1 MVRNWDTV
9 RAILLKL
16 EAVETA
22 HTTLTLD
29 QVDGIDPQE
38 VGYHMML
45 LNEAGLIEAKILKSS
60 SGDGAIATA
69 LARRLT
75 WQGHEFLDKI
85 RDPSMWGKIKAK
97 VKEKSL
103 DLTFD
108 SIKAAA
114 GMLINAALSST
125 PPAPS

>member
-29 QVDGIDPQE
+29 QVDGIDSQE

-45 LNEAGLIEAKILKSS
+45 LKEAGLIEANVLKSS

-69 LARRLT
+69 LARKLT
-75 WQGHEFLDKI
+75 WEGHEFLDKI

-108 SIKAAA
+108 SIKTAAA
-114 GMLINAALSST
+114 VLIKAALS
-125 PPAPS
+125 

>member
-29 QVDGIDPQE
+29 QVDGIDPQQ

-114 GMLINAALSST
+114 GMLINAALSS
-125 PPAPS
+125 APSAPS

>member
-16 EAVETA
+16 EAAETA

-29 QVDGIDPQE
+29 QVDGIDPQQ

-45 LNEAGLIEAKILKSS
+45 LSEAGLIEGKFLKSS

-69 LARRLT
+69 LARKLT
-75 WQGHEFLDKI
+75 WEGHEFLDKI

-97 VKEKSL
+97 VQEKSL

-114 GMLINAALSST
+114 AVLINAALS
-125 PPAPS
+125 

>member
-1 MVRNWDTV
+1 VVRNWDTV

-29 QVDGIDPQE
+29 QVDGIDPQQ

-114 GMLINAALSST
+114 GMLINAALSS
-125 PPAPS
+125 APSAPS

>member
-1 MVRNWDTV
+1 MVRSWDTV

-16 EAVETA
+16 EAAESA
-22 HTTLTLD
+22 HTTLALD
-29 QVDGIDPQE
+29 QVEGIDPQE
-38 VGYHMML
+38 VGYHIML

-60 SGDGAIATA
+60 SGDGAIAMA

-85 RDPSMWGKIKAK
+85 RDPSMWGKIKDK
-97 VKEKSL
+97 VKEKGL

-108 SIKAAA
+108 AIKAAA
-114 GMLINAALSST
+114 GALINAALS
-125 PPAPS
+125 